1 LTKSTIIVNN
11 LKTYAEVLFLKR
23 GGSKRRRDKI

>member
-11 LKTYAEVLFLKR
+11 LETHAEIFLKK
-23 GGSKRRRDKI
+23 GGDSKRRRD